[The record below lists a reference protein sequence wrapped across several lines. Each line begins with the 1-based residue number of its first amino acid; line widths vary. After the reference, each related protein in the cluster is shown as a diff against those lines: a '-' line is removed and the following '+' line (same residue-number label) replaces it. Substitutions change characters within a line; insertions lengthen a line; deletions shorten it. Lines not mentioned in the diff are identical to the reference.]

1 MVNYLDNKKYDRV
14 KSDVKIIPT
23 IIRLL
28 VGGKVSYVIKCEMSL
43 SLKFFFI
50 LLLSYFH
57 KIYNNYL

>member
-1 MVNYLDNKKYDRV
+1 MVNYLDNKKYNRV

-28 VGGKVSYVIKCEMSL
+28 VGGNVSYVIKREIYL

-50 LLLSYFH
+50 SLLSKYH
-57 KIYNNYL
+57 KINNNYL